1 MSRKLDRQIEEYLAR
16 KKQRRHRRRAFR
28 AVREMRA
35 GGVYTKLSKEQEN
48 EVQEFWMQHFGRHI
62 SLKWHE
68 YYLRVN
74 GEFSP
79 KYLPVDMKE
88 IYIEP
93 KLKNVRMAPI
103 YSDKNMVETL
113 VGDYVKLPKSYV
125 KNMNGVY
132 YLGDRVVTKQE
143 AMEACRNMEDAVVKH
158 TLDSS
163 QGKSILR
170 FRSENGCVSGKN
182 CPATIEELFDY
193 YGSNFVV
200 QEAIRQSEKMA
211 ELNPTSLNTV
221 RIMTYWS
228 KNDGIVPLFAVVRM
242 GRAGA
247 VVDNASVG
255 GMYCGVNNDGSL
267 KEFAYTL
274 TPFSAH
280 TTTDSGVVLKD
291 FVIPKF
297 EQLKAKAIEL
307 HSHLPYTKL
316 IGWDLCVDAEDE
328 IELVEINAANP
339 GMFQAATGPAF
350 GDYTEEILEL
360 CRDSK

>member
-1 MSRKLDRQIEEYLAR
+1 MSRKIEQKIEKYLSR
-16 KKQRRHRRRAFR
+16 KKQNRHRRRAFR
-28 AVREMRA
+28 AVKKMRE
-35 GGVYTKLSKEQEN
+35 GGVYTKLSKEQER
-48 EVQEFWMQHFGRHI
+48 EVQEFWMQHFGRRI

-68 YYLRVN
+68 YYLRVT

-88 IYIEP
+88 LYIEP
-93 KLKNVRMAPI
+93 KLKNTRMAPF

-113 VGDYVKLPKSYV
+113 VGAYVKLPKSYV
-125 KNMNGVY
+125 KNMNGIY
-132 YLGDRVVTKQE
+132 YIADRVVTKEE
-143 AMEACRNMEDAVVKH
+143 AMEACRNVEDAVIKH
-158 TLDSS
+158 TIDSS
-163 QGKSILR
+163 QGMSILR
-170 FRSENGCVSGKN
+170 FRSENGCVSGHN

-193 YGSNFVV
+193 YGSNFIV
-200 QEAIRQSEKMA
+200 QESIQQSPQMA
-211 ELNPTSLNTV
+211 ALNPTSLNTI

-255 GMYCGVNNDGSL
+255 GMYCGINEDGSL
-267 KEFAYTL
+267 KEYAYTL

-280 TTTDSGVVLKD
+280 TTTDNGVVLKE

-297 EQLKAKAIEL
+297 DELKAKAVEL

-316 IGWDLCVDAEDE
+316 IGWDLCVDCEGE
-328 IELVEINAANP
+328 VQLVEINAANP

-350 GDYTEEILEL
+350 GDYTEEILEY
-360 CRDSK
+360 CRDGK